1 MIVGIADQE
10 LIVLFTFSFEQSL
23 CAEKQLFFFFW
34 FFLYF

>member
-1 MIVGIADQE
+1 MIVGSADQE

-23 CAEKQLFFFFW
+23 CAENNCFVFFL